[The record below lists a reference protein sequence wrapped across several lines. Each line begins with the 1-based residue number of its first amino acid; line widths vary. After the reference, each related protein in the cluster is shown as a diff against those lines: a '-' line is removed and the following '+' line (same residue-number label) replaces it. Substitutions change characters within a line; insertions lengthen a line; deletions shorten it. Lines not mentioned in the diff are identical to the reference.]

1 MSAATLL
8 GLHHVTAIAGSPERN
23 VLFYTRTLGLR
34 LVKVTVNFDDPG
46 SYHLYYGSG
55 NGAPGSILTFFPWAA
70 AAPGVRGSGE
80 TGIIALAIPAGS
92 STFWRERLQA
102 EGLTVNEPV
111 GAAGV
116 PVLEFA
122 DPDGMVLRLVEAA
135 GLNPTLAW
143 SEGPVSAA
151 QAIHGLHHVVLD
163 LAETEATAQ
172 LLEGALGFVRRNTPS
187 ADLLRFETG
196 AGGAGSLVKL
206 APASRRRG
214 RMGPGI
220 VHHIAWRAADDSAQ
234 EQWRLTLLAAGLN
247 VTPVQDRQYFHSIYF
262 REPGGVLFEIATD
275 NPGFLIDEP
284 YETLGTELRLP
295 PWLEPHRGQLEKALP
310 KLPPTLSQGRS

>member
-1 MSAATLL
+1 MSATILL

-70 AAPGVRGSGE
+70 ASPGVRGSGE
-80 TGIIALAIPAGS
+80 TSIIALSIPAGAAP
-92 STFWRERLQA
+92 FWRERLRA
-102 EGLTVNEPV
+102 EGVSFTEPT
-111 GAAGV
+111 GADGL

-122 DPDGMVLRLVEAA
+122 DPDGMVLRMVEAA
-135 GLNPTLAW
+135 GLNPELAW
-143 SEGPVSAA
+143 ADGPIPSA

-172 LLEGALGFVRRNTPS
+172 LLEDTLGFLRRNSRS

-196 AGGAGSLVKL
+196 AGGPGALVEL
-206 APASRRRG
+206 AAASRRRG

-220 VHHIAWRAADDSAQ
+220 IHHIAWRAADDEAQ
-234 EQWRLTLLAAGLN
+234 ERWRLALLAAGLN

-284 YETLGTELRLP
+284 YETLGTELKLP
-295 PWLEPHRGQLEKALP
+295 PWLEPHRGQIEQTLP
-310 KLPPTLSQGRS
+310 RLPRG